1 MPQPADV
8 DQDMA
13 ATVVSSSQDEV
24 PATQQTQQQTQPT
37 QQAALPEYIENPNI
51 WGRLDPFD
59 HNLSQI
65 VFERWKRRYVVG
77 RIKDPGGSND
87 IILDG
92 NSITGRSHCLIE
104 WDGVEGP
111 SASVKVTDTSS
122 NGTYINRVIIG
133 PNRSYGLRDGNEIAF
148 GTWEAQGT
156 TSGNEQ
162 REFRYIYRHVAY
174 TRPDHG
180 LHKDYDVQTEL
191 GRGTFAVVM
200 KGLHREEGNYYA
212 VKIIEAKKLKHDW
225 SYAVLGGSNLDDI
238 SREITILKRLEH
250 RNICQMKEF
259 FVDSH
264 GLSLVLEWVPGGDLL
279 SYLLK
284 NFNETC
290 LISEELAQYFTYQM
304 CDALAYIH
312 RQGIAHRDLKPENV
326 LLTNDNPPI
335 VKVADFGL
343 AKAIDGQTMLRTMCG
358 TPVYLAPEVVTQG
371 PEGYD
376 LLVDSWS
383 VGVIVFSMLTMSIPF
398 DEDSQVEVTQRV
410 ANRYVRWDILHERA
424 ISEDGEDFVRGL
436 LENDP
441 TRRTTMAEACMHQW
455 LTMQAMRKL
464 APRRPRSNAPL
475 ASATSSIPV
484 DSIVA
489 PDNAMFYRTEKQDSG
504 SIPGLPRPKEV
515 LVHEGL
521 VTVGPPTPTNKPATM
536 DGNGDV
542 VPVRAKKRKI
552 DEDSSVDSME
562 SIYNASGR
570 SVDDHLGPSIVP
582 EGGLDGRTVAAPAKK
597 MRIGAAASSAGST

>member
-1 MPQPADV
+1 MSRPTEDT
-8 DQDMA
+8 DQDMT
-13 ATVVSSSQDEV
+13 ATVLSSSQDEV
-24 PATQQTQQQTQPT
+24 SATQQTQQQTQPT
-37 QQAALPEYIENPNI
+37 QQAAHIEHVENPNI

-59 HNLSQI
+59 QNLPQI
-65 VFERWKRRYVVG
+65 VFERLKRRYVIG
-77 RIKDPGGSND
+77 RVKDPGDTND
-87 IILDG
+87 IVLDG
-92 NSITGRSHCLIE
+92 NSITGRSHCIIE

-122 NGTYINRVIIG
+122 NGTYINRVLIG
-133 PNRSYGLRDGNEIAF
+133 LNRSYGLRDGNEIAF

-156 TSGNEQ
+156 TNGTEE

-174 TRPDHG
+174 TRPNHG
-180 LHKDYDVQTEL
+180 LHKDYDIQTEL

-212 VKIIEAKKLKHDW
+212 VKVIEAKKLKHDW
-225 SYAVLGGSNLDDI
+225 SYAVLGGGNLDDI

-250 RNICQMKEF
+250 QNICQMKEF
-259 FVDSH
+259 FVDSN

-284 NFNETC
+284 NFSETC
-290 LISEELAQYFTYQM
+290 PISEELAQYFTYQM

-326 LLTNDNPPI
+326 LLTNDNPPV

-343 AKAIDGQTMLRTMCG
+343 AKAIDGQTMLRTVCG

-398 DEDSQVEVTQRV
+398 DEDSQVEVTQLI
-410 ANRYVRWDILHERA
+410 ANRRVRWDILHDHN
-424 ISEDGEDFVRGL
+424 ISEEGEDFVRGL

-441 TRRTTMAEACMHQW
+441 TRRMTMAQACMHPW
-455 LTMQAMRKL
+455 LTAQAMRGL
-464 APRRPRSNAPL
+464 MPRRPRSNAPL
-475 ASATSSIPV
+475 ASASTAIATNP
-484 DSIVA
+484 A
-489 PDNAMFYRTEKQDSG
+489 AKPDNAGLYGIGGRDAQ
-504 SIPGLPRPKEV
+504 SIPGLPRPRETPIDEE
-515 LVHEGL
+515 LVVATPEPAATG
-521 VTVGPPTPTNKPATM
+521 TNRDVGPA
-536 DGNGDV
+536 
-542 VPVRAKKRKI
+542 RAKKRKI
-552 DEDSSVDSME
+552 DEDSSVDSMD

-570 SVDDHLGPSIVP
+570 PINDRPGLPAVPADDRDAGA
-582 EGGLDGRTVAAPAKK
+582 VAAPAKR
-597 MRIGAAASSAGST
+597 MRTGAATSSTGST